1 MTNLS
6 KSLYTRGLQ
15 CTKSLWLKKYNKDVL
30 TPPDEQMQSIFRTGE
45 KVGEKAC
52 DLFPG
57 GERVPF
63 EDTTF
68 EEKIALTKKYIEQ
81 GVKNIYEATFEF
93 DGVLVMVDIFHV
105 NDDGSVE
112 LYEVKSST
120 WGPKKKLKE
129 IENYIEDAAIQHY
142 VVTGCGF
149 EINKTSLVL
158 LNSEYIRGPE
168 LEVEQLFSKIDVT
181 EHVLALQDEIPSHL
195 DTFAQ
200 VLADKTNE
208 PDIDIGWHCKHPYD
222 CDAMEYCWNTQR
234 NIPEYSVFDIFP
246 LSKKSKALELYHQDI
261 VNVADI
267 PDDLEVTEKQQESVL
282 AWKDQ
287 TSIINK
293 EQIDAFLSTLTYPI
307 YHLDFE
313 TYQEAIPEFEGTK
326 VYQQIPFQYSLHIE
340 PEIGDVEHK
349 EFLAKEGTD
358 PREAVI
364 KRLLEDIPT
373 DVTVTAYHSS
383 FEVDRLKELA
393 EAFPQYEEHLLAIAD
408 NVVDLE
414 VPFKN
419 KSYYVPEMKGKSSI
433 KVVLPA
439 LVPEMARAY
448 KELELVQNGGDAMNT
463 FPKLA
468 EMAEDERNA
477 YRTALLKYCK
487 LDTLAMVEVLK
498 VLKESKD
505 GI

>member
-1 MTNLS
+1 MS

-45 KVGEKAC
+45 KVGAEAC
-52 DLFPG
+52 KLFPG
-57 GERVPF
+57 GEKVPY
-63 EDTTF
+63 EGTTY

-93 DGVLVMVDIFHV
+93 DGILVMVDIFHI

-142 VVTGCGF
+142 VVNGCGF
-149 EINKTSLVL
+149 EIKKTSLIL
-158 LNSEYIRGPE
+158 LNSEYIRGPK
-168 LEVEQLFSKIDVT
+168 LDKDQLFSKIDVT

-195 DTFAQ
+195 DTFAE
-200 VLADKTNE
+200 VLSDEINE

-222 CDAMEYCWNTQR
+222 CDAMEHCWKTQR
-234 NIPEYSVFDIFP
+234 SIPDYSVFDIFH
-246 LSKKSKALELYHQDI
+246 LTKKSKALELYHQDI

-267 PDDLEVTEKQQESVL
+267 PDDLEVTEKQQETIL

-293 EQIDAFLSTLTYPI
+293 EEIDAFLSTLTYPI

-313 TYQEAIPEFEGTK
+313 TYQEAIPEFEGAK
-326 VYQQIPFQYSLHIE
+326 PYQQIPFQYSLHIE
-340 PEIGDVEHK
+340 PEVGDIEHK

-358 PREAVI
+358 PREAVA
-364 KRLLEDIPT
+364 KRLVEDIPT
-373 DVTVTAYHSS
+373 DVTVTAYHSN

-393 EAFPQYEEHLLAIAD
+393 VAFPQYEEHLLAIAD

-439 LVPEMARAY
+439 LVPDMVKAY
-448 KELELVQNGGDAMNT
+448 DDLNLIHNGGDAMNT
-463 FPKLA
+463 FPKLVDMNDEKKA
-468 EMAEDERNA
+468 E
-477 YRTALLKYCK
+477 YRTALLEYCK
-487 LDTLAMVEVLK
+487 LDTWAMVEVLK
-498 VLKESKD
+498 KLKD
-505 GI
+505 V